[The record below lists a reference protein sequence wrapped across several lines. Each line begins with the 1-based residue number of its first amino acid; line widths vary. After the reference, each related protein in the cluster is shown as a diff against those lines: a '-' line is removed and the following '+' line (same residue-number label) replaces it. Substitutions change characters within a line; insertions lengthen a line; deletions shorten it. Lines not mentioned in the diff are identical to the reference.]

1 MAFNQLGLGHTAMK
15 KFSSM
20 FGWEGLHLKTFQRK
34 ESRVISTIID
44 NTEEVLTASVSK
56 VREAYLHLDPTAST
70 DPLCITVSF
79 DGSWHKRGHTSMYG
93 VAAVIDVLT
102 GLVVDYVVLSKYCH
116 ACSMK
121 KTALGA
127 ESEAFNIWH
136 QGHAGQ
142 CAINYDGSSNAME
155 VEAARRLW
163 SRSEARHQLRY
174 TGFLSDGD
182 SKAHKAV
189 TELELY
195 PEPIV
200 KKNASTMHIRGWE
213 QHLSTLVSRRNYVV
227 GVMEG
232 LLKRK
237 L

>member
-1 MAFNQLGLGHTAMK
+1 MKKSSPPFVVNDLIVLLFNQLGLGHTAMK
-15 KFSSM
+15 KFSIM

-44 NTEEVLTASVSK
+44 NTEE
-56 VREAYLHLDPTAST
+56 DPTAYT

-79 DGSWHKRGHTSMYG
+79 DGSWHKRGHTSMYD

-102 GLVVDYVVLSKYCH
+102 GLLVNDVVLSKYCH

-127 ESEAFNIWH
+127 ESEAFNTWH
-136 QGHAGQ
+136 QGYAGQ

-182 SKAHKAV
+182 CS
-189 TELELY
+189 
-195 PEPIV
+195 
-200 KKNASTMHIRGWE
+200 
-213 QHLSTLVSRRNYVV
+213 
-227 GVMEG
+227 
-232 LLKRK
+232 
-237 L
+237 